1 MNLGM
6 HSPLLEENTL
16 LGRLCR
22 DLSQQF
28 ELSGIWVGAP
38 PHLLRGPDLAG
49 LSSLETLLEW
59 LPQDHRRQVER
70 SRELVVGSDLS
81 LPASPET
88 ARKNRARPAGRL
100 YWAALPLR
108 LEGFPPA
115 LLLMARSSPFEGND
129 FTRME
134 TTASLMAVWIE
145 RNLYHRIADQYRSSL
160 EALHT
165 VSLNMS
171 STLELDEVLR
181 LLAESTLQLIPA
193 AAVHIYIHQPE
204 AVLTPAFAFGAALGS
219 VSPHPGATTAAA
231 PEALIQQIAQRK
243 WPLVIETVENHPL
256 AGALAAAG
264 WQVASL
270 AGYPLVRGGRLL
282 GVYII
287 SFLASYSLSQ
297 DERYLLSHLTDQAV
311 VAIDN
316 ARVTRNLSHRLA
328 EVKALQGLAQKVSA
342 TQDLEAV
349 LQNTVRELK
358 ELFEASAAA
367 IMLLDDQQ
375 ALQQAAVA
383 GDPQNLPDP
392 PYLAPGQ
399 GIAGRVILSGQTIR
413 IPDLH
418 QEAAEP
424 ALREHLQPP
433 NPERRSLLVMPL
445 VVQGKLIGTLS
456 MVSPR
461 ANAFGPDAERL
472 LTIAIAQAA
481 IAFQS
486 TRLYQEETRRSEE
499 LAGFTENISH
509 ELRNPLTLLKA
520 YVELLMDGEMG
531 RLNQKQRQA
540 ISIIQSKITSMSRL
554 VDDIT
559 LLQSR
564 GRDWLELQTVNLRI
578 VAQTSVILAERL
590 AAKRGIMVELKSPAE
605 LPAVQADPDRL
616 AQALDNLLNNAVKL
630 AQPQSKILLQFYANP
645 EALLVSITNQ
655 GDLTAEPG
663 PEMVRDRIFK
673 AGQDQ
678 GNLGLGLAVV
688 RRIIEAHGGKVWMES
703 QPGLG
708 AAFYFTLPYQQAG

>member
-1 MNLGM
+1 MSLGIE
-6 HSPLLEENTL
+6 SPILHQNNL

-22 DLSQQF
+22 DLAQQF
-28 ELSGIWVGAP
+28 ELSGIWVGVP
-38 PHLLRGPDLAG
+38 EPQLRRADPAG
-49 LSSLETLLEW
+49 LSRLEMLLSW
-59 LPQDHRRQVER
+59 LPEDSRRQLER
-70 SRELVVGSDLS
+70 GRDLMVGVGLKLPTPPAAAGKSRATPSSG
-81 LPASPET
+81 
-88 ARKNRARPAGRL
+88 L
-100 YWAALPLR
+100 YWAALPLL
-108 LEGFPPA
+108 LEGFPA
-115 LLLMARSSPFEGND
+115 AMLLMTRTSPFEGNE
-129 FTRME
+129 FIRVE
-134 TTASLMAVWIE
+134 NTTSLMAVWIE
-145 RNLYHRIADQYRSSL
+145 RNLYYQIADQYRSSL

-193 AAVHIYIHQPE
+193 TAVHIYIHQPE
-204 AVLTPAFAFGAALGS
+204 AVLTPAFTFGAALGA
-219 VSPHPGATTAAA
+219 VSPNPAATTAPA
-231 PEALIQQIAQRK
+231 PDELVQQIAQRK
-243 WPLVIETVENHPL
+243 WPLVVEAVETHPL
-256 AGALAAAG
+256 SSALAAAG
-264 WQVASL
+264 WQIASL

-282 GVYII
+282 GMYII
-287 SFLASYSLSQ
+287 SFLQPYSLSQ

-316 ARVTRNLSHRLA
+316 ARVTRNLSHRIA
-328 EVKALQGLAQKVSA
+328 EVKALQGLTQKVSL

-349 LQNTVRELK
+349 LQNTVREIK
-358 ELFEASAAA
+358 DLFEASAAA
-367 IMLLDDQQ
+367 IMLLDDHQ

-383 GDPQNLPDP
+383 GDPQHLPDP

-399 GIAGRVILSGQTIR
+399 GMAGRVILSGQTIR
-413 IPDLH
+413 IPDLQ
-418 QEAAEP
+418 QEGADLKLE
-424 ALREHLQPP
+424 RQPTP

-445 VVQGKLIGTLS
+445 VVQGKLIGALS
-456 MVSPR
+456 VVSPR
-461 ANAFGPDAERL
+461 LNAFGPDAERL

-578 VAQTSVILAERL
+578 IAQTSVILAERL
-590 AAKRGIMVELKSPAE
+590 AAKRGIVVELESPAE
-605 LPAVQADPDRL
+605 LPALQADPDRL
-616 AQALDNLLNNAVKL
+616 AQALDNLLNDAVKL
-630 AQPQSKILLQFYANP
+630 AQPQSKILLRLYANP
-645 EALLVSITNQ
+645 EAMLVSIINQ

-663 PEMVRDRIFK
+663 QETVRDRIFK
-673 AGQDQ
+673 ASQDQ
-678 GNLGLGLAVV
+678 SSLGLGLAVV

-708 AAFYFTLPYQQAG
+708 AAFYFTLPYQQAS